1 MSYTEEEK
9 WFLTAISI
17 FISHDFMHRIYFKRS
32 SKVLFI
38 KRRVK
43 KLLKFHS
50 YKKFSEVMIAISGE

>member
-1 MSYTEEEK
+1 MSYTEQEK

-17 FISHDFMHRIYFKRS
+17 LSVMISCTENLFKRS

-43 KLLKFHS
+43 KF
-50 YKKFSEVMIAISGE
+50 KKFSEVMIAISGE